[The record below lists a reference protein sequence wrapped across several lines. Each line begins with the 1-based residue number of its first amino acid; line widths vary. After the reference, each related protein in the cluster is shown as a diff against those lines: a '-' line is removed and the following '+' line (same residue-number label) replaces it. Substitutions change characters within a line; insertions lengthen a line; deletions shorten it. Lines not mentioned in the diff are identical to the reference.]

1 MKRELPVYL
10 ASVLLAINAS
20 VVAAQSVSLHAIA
33 TVGQAAPGGGTFSTI
48 DMWEY
53 NANSHGVVAFT
64 GTTGTGAGLWK
75 WSTGTF
81 QLIAREGDPATELG
95 PGFTFGGFLS
105 PSVNQNGAV
114 GFISGVG
121 GDSVNENNS
130 MAVWTA
136 GSLGLHAV
144 AHGGSSAPGIA
155 LIAPLLMQTRLNSS
169 GQMTVH
175 QLIGTTSSAIW
186 FGSGGTFNSIATA
199 GQPHPMR
206 PENFTYVNAPQLSET
221 GQILWGATE
230 APGKNVLW
238 SYSGGTFE
246 ALAGDGIIMPDVAG
260 ELFAGDRFG
269 GSSLA
274 PNGHI
279 AFVAGSQSG
288 NVEGIWSRSPG
299 QSTQLLVR
307 NGAAAP
313 GTGST
318 FLGFTNLRV
327 NSSGTVAFT
336 GIVDE
341 LGGVVYHGKPGTELR
356 PILMSGQP
364 VPGMSGYQFYADQSG
379 FQIDDAGNTLLQS
392 TAMLPGDFDSQTL
405 GLWLSLA
412 SGDLLKLLLVGQS
425 VMVDGTPHVVEGF
438 TWPYDYAASNYL
450 TDGLPPI
457 WARFT
462 DGSSG
467 LFVVTVP
474 EPGLAMGLGIAAWAL
489 IRRNRKRPPQQAK

>member
-1 MKRELPVYL
+1 MLRTLPVCL
-10 ASVLLAINAS
+10 AGGLLFFNAVLA
-20 VVAAQSVSLHAIA
+20 AAQSVTFHSIA
-33 TVGQAAPGGGTFSTI
+33 TVGQAAPGGGTFASI
-48 DMWEY
+48 DKWEY
-53 NANSHGVVAFT
+53 NANSHGVVAFS
-64 GTTGTGAGLWK
+64 GTTDAGAGLWK
-75 WSTGTF
+75 WSSGTF

-95 PGFTFGGFLS
+95 AGFTFGGFLS
-105 PSVNQNGAV
+105 PSVNGNGAV

-121 GDSVNENNS
+121 GASVNETNS

-144 AHGGSSAPGIA
+144 AHGGSSTPGIA
-155 LIAPLLMQTRLNSS
+155 SIAPLLMQTRLNSS

-186 FGSGGTFNSIATA
+186 FGSGGTFNSIAAA
-199 GQPHPMR
+199 GQPQPIR
-206 PENFTYVNAPQLSET
+206 PGNFTYVGAPQLSET
-221 GQILWGATE
+221 GQTLWGATE

-246 ALAGDGIIMPDVAG
+246 VLAGDGIIMPDVAG

-288 NVEGIWSRSPG
+288 DVNGIWSRSPG
-299 QSTQLLVR
+299 QSTQLLAR
-307 NGAAAP
+307 NGEAAP
-313 GTGST
+313 GTSST
-318 FLGFTNLRV
+318 FLAFTNLRV

-341 LGGVVYHGKPGTELR
+341 LGGVVYHGKVGSALR
-356 PILMSGQP
+356 PVLMNGQL
-364 VPGMSGYQFYADQSG
+364 VPEMSGYQFSADQTT
-379 FQIDDAGNTLLQS
+379 FQIDDAGNTVLQS
-392 TAMLPGDFDSQTL
+392 VAMLPGDFDSQTQ
-405 GLWLSLA
+405 GLWISLA
-412 SGDLLKLLLVGQS
+412 GGDLLKLLVVGQP
-425 VMVDGTPHVVEGF
+425 VMVDGTPHVVEEF
-438 TWPYDYAASNYL
+438 TWASDYAASNYL

-457 WARFT
+457 WAKFT

-467 LFVVTVP
+467 IFVVTVP
-474 EPGLAMGLGIAAWAL
+474 EPRLGMAITLAAATL
-489 IRRNRKRPPQQAK
+489 LRRNRNRPPRQAK